1 MTINKIKAIYFSA
14 TGTTQKVVRQIVATL
29 SKELNVPSEEFDF
42 TLLQNRQEPMVF
54 EATDFVV
61 FGVPVYAG
69 RVPNVLVK
77 YLNTMQGNSATAL
90 SIAVYGN
97 RDFDDALMEATDIL
111 ENSGM
116 KVIAGG
122 AFVGEHSF
130 STTLAAG
137 RPDADDLQK
146 AAEFAK
152 LVAEKIKRNDLSKPQ
167 IKGVPYPYRQ
177 HYQPKDAQQNSFDI
191 RKVKPLT
198 SEDCVKC
205 GLCAKICPMGSINPE
220 NVAEVTGICIKC
232 GVCVK
237 KCPTHAKHFDDPNYN
252 YHKTELEKNYQRR
265 AVVEWF
271 V

>member
-1 MTINKIKAIYFSA
+1 MTISKIKAVYFSA
-14 TGTTQKVVRQIVATL
+14 TGTTQKVVRQIVAVL
-29 SKELNVPSEEFDF
+29 SKELNLSSDKLDF
-42 TLLQNRQEPMVF
+42 TLPQQRQEPMVF
-54 EATDFVV
+54 DASDFVV

-77 YLNTMQGNSATAL
+77 YLNTMQGNGATAL

-97 RDFDDALMEATDIL
+97 RDFDDALIEATDIL

-122 AFVGEHSF
+122 AFIGEHSF
-130 STTLAAG
+130 STVLAAG
-137 RPDADDLQK
+137 RPDVDDLQK
-146 AAEFAK
+146 AAEFAR
-152 LVAEKIKRNDLSKPQ
+152 LVAEKIKRNDFSKPQ
-167 IKGVPYPYRQ
+167 IKGVPFPYRQ

-198 SEDCVKC
+198 SEACVKC
-205 GLCAKICPMGSINPE
+205 GLCVKVCPTGSINVE
-220 NVAEVTGICIKC
+220 NVAEVSGICIKC
-232 GVCVK
+232 GACVK
-237 KCPTHAKHFDDPNYN
+237 KCPTYAKHFDDPNYN

-265 AVVEWF
+265 AAVEWF

>member
-1 MTINKIKAIYFSA
+1 
-14 TGTTQKVVRQIVATL
+14 
-29 SKELNVPSEEFDF
+29 
-42 TLLQNRQEPMVF
+42 MVF

-152 LVAEKIKRNDLSKPQ
+152 LVVEKSSGTIYRNHKSKACH
-167 IKGVPYPYRQ
+167 I
-177 HYQPKDAQQNSFDI
+177 HI
-191 RKVKPLT
+191 
-198 SEDCVKC
+198 
-205 GLCAKICPMGSINPE
+205 GSI
-220 NVAEVTGICIKC
+220 ISQRM
-232 GVCVK
+232 
-237 KCPTHAKHFDDPNYN
+237 PNRIVS
-252 YHKTELEKNYQRR
+252 TSAR
-265 AVVEWF
+265 
-271 V
+271 